1 MCYLNEIWKPIE
13 GFSTPYEISEHG
25 VVRSLNYSKTGEI
38 KELKPKIDRYGYI
51 VYGLSNNG
59 KVTWI
64 TAHRLVYNAFF
75 GTIPEGMQI
84 NHIDEDK
91 TNNNINN
98 LELVTPKEN
107 SNWGTRNE
115 RSGIKRRKPVVKC
128 DLNGNEIESYSS
140 IKEAAILNNTKP
152 NYISAA
158 LNGYQQSAGGFKWK
172 YK

>member
-1 MCYLNEIWKPIE
+1 MCYLDKIWKPIE
-13 GFSTPYEISEHG
+13 GFSIPYEISEQG
-25 VVRSLNYSKTGEI
+25 VVRSLNYSNTGEI
-38 KELKPKIDRYGYI
+38 KELKPKIDRYGYV

-64 TAHRLVYNAFF
+64 TAHRLVYNAFV
-75 GTIPEGMQI
+75 GSIPKGMQI

-107 SNWGTRNE
+107 SNWGTRSE
-115 RSGIKRRKPVVKC
+115 RSGMKKRKPVIKC

-140 IKEAAILNNTKP
+140 IKEAAIFNNTKQ
-152 NYISAA
+152 NYISAV
-158 LNGYQQSAGGFKWK
+158 LNGYQKSAGGYVWK